1 MSQRGLWGL
10 EGPCVA
16 GQLWSHDWTTTISG
30 EIRQS
35 GTADSSSYGGG
46 ISSRYIK
53 GGLSGL
59 LGRKGPCARM

>member
-1 MSQRGLWGL
+1 MTAVS
-10 EGPCVA
+10 
-16 GQLWSHDWTTTISG
+16 S

-46 ISSRYIK
+46 VGSGYIK
-53 GGLSGL
+53 GGLSGS